1 MLGDEKMPSV
11 REIAQVI
18 DLSAVRADSDEAEI
32 QALVGLART
41 YHPFAVFSLPCFTG
55 RLLDLLSDT
64 PDILVG
70 GVVGFPSGGHT
81 SRTKISE
88 AEELIRMGCGELDMV
103 INIGWLRSG
112 RKQDVL
118 ADIKAVVAASEG
130 IPVKVIL
137 ECGYLTR
144 EQIDAASLLCVEGGA
159 SFVKT
164 GTGWGSTK
172 TSVEDIR
179 AIKAVVGDS
188 IGIKA
193 AGGVGELSTLLQMQ
207 EAGAMRFGIGVRS
220 ARRIFDECDKNP
232 LGIVG

>member
-137 ECGYLTR
+137 ECGYLH
-144 EQIDAASLLCVEGGA
+144 ASRSMRQASCASKEGHRLSKPVRDG
-159 SFVKT
+159 VRQRHPL
-164 GTGWGSTK
+164 K
-172 TSVEDIR
+172 TSGRSRQSSVI
-179 AIKAVVGDS
+179 
-188 IGIKA
+188 
-193 AGGVGELSTLLQMQ
+193 
-207 EAGAMRFGIGVRS
+207 RS
-220 ARRIFDECDKNP
+220 ASRRQAGSENYRPSCRCRKQEQCVLA
-232 LGIVG
+232 LGYVVQEESSMSATRIR